1 MVDLYFTRVYYLYV
15 IKLQY
20 YKIMGCGCKNKANNT
35 NTTNN
40 QTPQQQAELTPKRTQ
55 YVQETVKDAIK
66 KTVEKYYRK

>member
-1 MVDLYFTRVYYLYV
+1 
-15 IKLQY
+15 
-20 YKIMGCGCKNKANNT
+20 MGCGCKNKANST

-40 QTPQQQAELTPKRTQ
+40 QTPQQQAQAKAERVQ